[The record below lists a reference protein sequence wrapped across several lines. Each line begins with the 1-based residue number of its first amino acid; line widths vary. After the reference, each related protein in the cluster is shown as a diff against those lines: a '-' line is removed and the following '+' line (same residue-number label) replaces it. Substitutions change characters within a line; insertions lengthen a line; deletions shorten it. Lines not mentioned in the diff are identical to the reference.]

1 MAKLASATTVDA
13 AFQATHLA
21 ASPTLQVGQLLCS
34 LCVKSIRRATS
45 SHVVSSA
52 ACVESE
58 AHPPPSSTQPLL
70 PPARHSSAAAVA
82 ATVATVPEGVL
93 FLFARLSLFER
104 RLALLCFFFF
114 I

>member
-1 MAKLASATTVDA
+1 MVKLAGATTVDA

-21 ASPTLQVGQLLCS
+21 ASPVLKVGQLLCS

-52 ACVESE
+52 ARVESE
-58 AHPPPSSTQPLL
+58 AHPPPSATH
-70 PPARHSSAAAVA
+70 PPPPPVRQSSAAAVA
-82 ATVATVPEGVL
+82 ATVATVPESAL
-93 FLFARLSLFER
+93 FLFALLSLFES
-104 RLALLCFFFF
+104 RLALFCFFFF